1 MAPPGRRTALL
12 TSIFLFLS
20 IFSFTASAASAVLG
34 IDLGTEYIKAA
45 LVKPGIPLEIVLT
58 KDSKRKEV
66 SAVALKPLHNAQK
79 KDDLPE
85 RIYGSDAMALAA
97 RYPGDV
103 YPNLK
108 PLLGQRL
115 ERSELV
121 EQYKRSHPALELV
134 RDQTRATAAFVSKA
148 LGKAQD
154 PFTVEE
160 LLAME
165 LQNIRSNAE
174 TLAGRR
180 TIIKDVVIA
189 VPAFFTAQEIRALEL
204 AAELAGLKVLG
215 LISDGLAVGVN
226 YATSRAF
233 PSVKEGGKAER
244 HLVFD
249 MGAGSTTASILEFQ
263 QKTVKDVGKYN
274 KTFQDIAVLATS
286 HDRSL
291 GGDALN
297 AAIVDHMVDEFVK
310 GKGAQ
315 GQGVAAESVK
325 VHGRAM
331 AKLLKDAERVRQV
344 LSANSETSTSF
355 EGLYDDIDFRYKITR
370 SQFEDMAS
378 AFTERVKVVVKRA
391 LEASK
396 MAVDELDSVILHGG
410 ATRTPIVQST
420 LEQLLGGSTK
430 IRSNVNADEAAVFG
444 AAFRGASLSPR
455 FRVKEI
461 QAKEA
466 TPYSFGIEWPVD
478 GKGERHNP
486 ECWPRIRLIWAS
498 GALPDRRQKL
508 FVPTSQRGV
517 EKHVPF
523 KNLQDFA
530 FTLYQDDGTASG
542 ESESESNPIAKI
554 QTQNLTASVAQLKD
568 KAGCAAANITTTFV
582 FRLGARDGLPEVA
595 YGTVA
600 CTLDYVEKKG
610 GVVDDVKGFFGFGGK
625 QDEQEPMG
633 EGSSAGESSSTSE
646 PAASEAASPSASSA
660 TVNSTAGNETKK
672 AAEASKATETIHLQ
686 FTTENQGIP
695 DVSKPDLDRMKK
707 RYPFEPVR
715 RLWVFP
721 G

>member
-1 MAPPGRRTALL
+1 MDDWIARRILFSAGCSVAVGRSYDPPSPDSSVMAPPGRRTALL
-12 TSIFLFLS
+12 TSLFLFLS
-20 IFSFTASAASAVLG
+20 FFSFTASAASAVLG
-34 IDLGTEYIKAA
+34 VDLGTEYIKAA

-66 SAVALKPLHNAQK
+66 SAVALKPPQNAQK

-85 RIYGSDAMALAA
+85 RVYGSDAMALAA

-108 PLLGQRL
+108 PLLGQPL
-115 ERSELV
+115 EHSESV
-121 EQYKRSHPALELV
+121 EQYRRSHPALEIV

-148 LGKAQD
+148 SGKAQD

-174 TLAGRR
+174 ALAGKG
-180 TIIKDVVIA
+180 TIIKDVVITA
-189 VPAFFTAQEIRALEL
+189 PAFFTAQEIRALEL
-204 AAELAGLKVLG
+204 AAKLAGLKVLG

-274 KTFQDIAVLATS
+274 KTFQDVAVLATS

-310 GKGAQ
+310 SKGAQ
-315 GQGVAAESVK
+315 GKGVAAENVK

-355 EGLYDDIDFRYKITR
+355 EGLYDDVDFRYKITR

-444 AAFRGASLSPR
+444 AAFRGASLSPS

-461 QAKEA
+461 QVKEA
-466 TPYSFGIEWPVD
+466 TPYSFGVEWPVD
-478 GKGERHNP
+478 GKGEGPSP
-486 ECWPRIRLIWAS
+486 EHSAAHPADLGI
-498 GALPDRRQKL
+498 
-508 FVPTSQRGV
+508 
-517 EKHVPF
+517 
-523 KNLQDFA
+523 
-530 FTLYQDDGTASG
+530 
-542 ESESESNPIAKI
+542 
-554 QTQNLTASVAQLKD
+554 
-568 KAGCAAANITTTFV
+568 GC
-582 FRLGARDGLPEVA
+582 
-595 YGTVA
+595 
-600 CTLDYVEKKG
+600 
-610 GVVDDVKGFFGFGGK
+610 
-625 QDEQEPMG
+625 
-633 EGSSAGESSSTSE
+633 SSRS
-646 PAASEAASPSASSA
+646 
-660 TVNSTAGNETKK
+660 
-672 AAEASKATETIHLQ
+672 AAEAVRAY
-686 FTTENQGIP
+686 
-695 DVSKPDLDRMKK
+695 VAK
-707 RYPFEPVR
+707 RGREKRPVQEPS
-715 RLWVFP
+715 RLCLHALP